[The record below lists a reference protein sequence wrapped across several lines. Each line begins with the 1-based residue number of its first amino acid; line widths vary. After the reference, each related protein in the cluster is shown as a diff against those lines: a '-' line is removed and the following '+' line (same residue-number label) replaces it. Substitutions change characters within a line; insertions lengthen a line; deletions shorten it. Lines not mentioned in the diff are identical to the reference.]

1 MEIPSFLVLNIYTL
15 FLSIL
20 SYFFVPKKKRK
31 DKINIE
37 SNKIRITLVI
47 LIIADTFGRFSV
59 TNNENI
65 LNYIIRFGNYLT
77 FIIDPIFHIF
87 MLKYIDSW
95 MTKEIKEKKIWFNFM
110 TGFVVINFVLSTL
123 SEFSKNPRLIYYY
136 DSNMIY
142 HRGDLFITR
151 AIFIIITMLL
161 VELYTLIHID
171 NIENENKKVLLL
183 YPMIPTVFWLI
194 QATLIPTLALE
205 YTGMYISCMIMS
217 IFMQRKDI
225 SIDGLTGV
233 LNRNIF
239 NRILDNKI
247 NGRSM
252 FSLIMIDLDYFKE
265 INDTYGHVKGD
276 EALIEIVKI
285 LKKSFRKNDLI
296 ARYGGDEFCVITD
309 NTDKEELKNIIK
321 RFQNEI
327 DSFNKT
333 KEKEYTLSASVG
345 FNIYDNKKYKT
356 QEEFINS
363 VDQINY
369 KEKKEKHK
377 KLKKKQ

>member
-183 YPMIPTVFWLI
+183 YPMIPTVFGLI

-309 NTDKEELKNIIK
+309 NTDKEELKKIIK

-363 VDQINY
+363 VDQIMY

-377 KLKKKQ
+377 KSKKKQ